1 MDMATN
7 ASVLVEASQPMG
19 LLITNGEFTAFASPQ
34 WLDPSTINQY
44 QPMHVKVLS
53 SNTGSVR
60 FANSAF
66 WGPANQTAD
75 IQGTGLVG
83 FNGCTF
89 NSWDGGG
96 TGMFALVARGNSSL
110 MVQGCDFQMACAK
123 ACNHVQLQEGVS
135 RAVVTGNMVQGEFRV
150 DNQATS
156 DPARIS
162 IMMNVHN

>member
-7 ASVLVEASQPMG
+7 ASVFVEASQPMG

-34 WLDPSTINQY
+34 WLDPSTLHQY
-44 QPMHVKVLS
+44 QPMHVKVLP

-60 FANSAF
+60 FSNSAF

-75 IQGTGLVG
+75 VQGTGLVG

-96 TGMFALVARGNSSL
+96 TGLFALVARGNSSL
-110 MVQGCDFQMACAK
+110 MVQGCDFQMSCPK
-123 ACNHVQLQEGVS
+123 ACNHVQLQEGVA
-135 RAVVTGNMVQGEFRV
+135 RAVVTGNMVQGAFTV

-156 DPARIS
+156 DPNRVQIAL
-162 IMMNVHN
+162 NVHN